1 MLYLVSTTPL
11 YVTVVLASLRVIEAT
26 GPNPTPSQPAV
37 FEEPLRVM
45 SEEVPCADGRGN
57 VVGSPST
64 LITPPVA
71 DARIRKVWPLLVKG
85 KPPGVSVVL
94 PAARLVGFPIKV
106 TPSIV

>member
-1 MLYLVSTTPL
+1 MVP
-11 YVTVVLASLRVIEAT
+11 EE
-26 GPNPTPSQPAV
+26 GP
-37 FEEPLRVM
+37 
-45 SEEVPCADGRGN
+45 CDDGSGN
-57 VVGSPST
+57 VVGVPST

-71 DARIRKVWPLLVKG
+71 DAGIRKVWPLLVKG